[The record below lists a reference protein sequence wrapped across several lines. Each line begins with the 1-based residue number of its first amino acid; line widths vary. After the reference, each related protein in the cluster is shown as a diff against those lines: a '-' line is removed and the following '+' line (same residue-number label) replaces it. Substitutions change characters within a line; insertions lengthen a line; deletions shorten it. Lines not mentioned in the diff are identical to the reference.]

1 MLGITSSSSTLATQ
15 VDRGKLLKADAA
27 DLEKVEEASDLLT
40 ACQDDIITLWSDQAV
55 KDVLKKRD
63 VRLEESPGL

>member
-1 MLGITSSSSTLATQ
+1 MLGITTSSSTLAAQ
-15 VDRGKLLKADAA
+15 VDNGRLLKADAV

-40 ACQDDIITLWSDQAV
+40 ACQDDIITLWNDRAV